1 MERIIFDRM
10 AALDQTHWWYVARRR
25 ILSELIRREIKPPT
39 DSNILE
45 IGCGTGHNFPVLA
58 QFGTLDALEI
68 DAPAREIASTRLGKP
83 VGDAPLPALPGIAD
97 AHYDLIALLDVLEH
111 IEDDIAALAGI
122 KAKLKP
128 GGRVLV
134 TVPANVW
141 MWSAHDRV
149 HHHFR
154 RYNPASFRKVAQA
167 AGLKVDL
174 LTHFN
179 TLLFPLA
186 AAVRVAG
193 KLSGREDAD
202 DAQPPAPLNNMF
214 TDLFGLER
222 HLIGRVPMPFGVS
235 LAAVLS

>member
-25 ILSELIRREIKPPT
+25 ILSDLIRREIKPPVDAT
-39 DSNILE
+39 ILE
-45 IGCGTGHNFPVLA
+45 IGCGTGHNFPVFSE
-58 QFGTLDALEI
+58 FGTLDALEI
-68 DAPAREIASTRLGKP
+68 DGPARAIASARLGRP
-83 VGDAPLPALPGIAD
+83 VGDAPLPVLPGITD
-97 AHYDLIALLDVLEH
+97 GHYDLIALLDVLEH
-111 IEDDIAALAGI
+111 IEDDTAALAGI

-134 TVPANVW
+134 TVPANAW

-154 RYNPASFRKVAQA
+154 RYNPGSFRKVVDD
-167 AGLKVDL
+167 AGLKVEL
-174 LTHFN
+174 LSHFN

-202 DAQPPAPLNNMF
+202 DDQPPKLLNSMF
-214 TDLFGLER
+214 TGIFGMER
-222 HLIGRVPMPFGVS
+222 HLIGRVPMPFGIS
-235 LAAVLS
+235 LAAVLR